1 MILLVVVIYFIIL
14 AVIEFI
20 FILMS
25 RNNKKNNINLEAFED
40 IKIDNVIESNNLIL
54 NKSNKNVNIPNY
66 IGKFYLTSHYGFYTN
81 LDKFHLL
88 ESKKLYEFNI
98 PVNIKLVKIDEKTD
112 LVYYCNI
119 EIEPIEKN
127 IENIEILEI
136 LENVENVENV
146 EILENIEILENV
158 ENVENVESN
167 E

>member
-14 AVIEFI
+14 AVLEFI

-25 RNNKKNNINLEAFED
+25 RNNKKNYINLDNLED
-40 IKIDNVIESNNLIL
+40 LEDTKIDNIIESNNLIL
-54 NKSNKNVNIPNY
+54 NKSNNNVNISNY

-98 PVNIKLVKIDEKTD
+98 PVNIKLIKIDEKTD
-112 LVYYCNI
+112 LIYYCNI

-127 IENIEILEI
+127 IENIENNETLK
-136 LENVENVENV
+136 
-146 EILENIEILENV
+146 
-158 ENVENVESN
+158 SN

>member
-14 AVIEFI
+14 AVLEFI

-25 RNNKKNNINLEAFED
+25 RNNKKNYINLDNLED
-40 IKIDNVIESNNLIL
+40 LEDTKLNNVIESNNLIL
-54 NKSNKNVNIPNY
+54 NKSSDNVNISNY

-98 PVNIKLVKIDEKTD
+98 PVNIKLIKIDEKID
-112 LVYYCNI
+112 LIYYCNI

-127 IENIEILEI
+127 IENPKKIENDETLKVM
-136 LENVENVENV
+136 NKNKKK
-146 EILENIEILENV
+146 
-158 ENVENVESN
+158 
-167 E
+167 

>member
-14 AVIEFI
+14 AVLELI

-25 RNNKKNNINLEAFED
+25 RNNKKNYINLDNLED
-40 IKIDNVIESNNLIL
+40 LEVTKIDNIIELNNLIF
-54 NKSNKNVNIPNY
+54 NKSNNNVNISNY

-98 PVNIKLVKIDEKTD
+98 PVNIKLIKIDEKTD
-112 LVYYCNI
+112 LIYYCNM

-127 IENIEILEI
+127 IENNETLK
-136 LENVENVENV
+136 
-146 EILENIEILENV
+146 
-158 ENVENVESN
+158 SN